1 MKCQSPAR
9 SLSLLTAI
17 GLFLTLL
24 ALALL
29 CLGWQA
35 TPAYAATIT
44 VDASSGSDIP
54 ACCTTGAC
62 LTIQYALNT
71 CAGSGDVVHVKP
83 GTYNE
88 NFDMAAGV
96 VISGSNAT
104 TTIVNGDGTRS
115 VVRAI
120 GGSITSSAI
129 LRGLTIQGGSATTGG
144 GVLVVNGASPTLEDC
159 IVRNNAATDG
169 GGLYLT
175 NNSSSAIKD
184 CIVRDN
190 TATNHGGGLYI
201 TGGAAPTIE
210 GCTMRENDA
219 TRHGGGLY
227 ANARVVLSNTN
238 VLSNTAGRDGGG
250 INAGNTLLTDTQVVS
265 NTAGTNGGGLAQRD
279 PVGQARV
286 TGGLFERNR
295 ALGTTGRGG
304 GLYVS
309 GSAILNG
316 TQVFANAASGSQ
328 GYGGGLWASYAYLT
342 ATEFTG
348 NVTGQ
353 RGGALCVEQHVEM
366 TRSQVIGNIAVSAG
380 RGGGL
385 YAEREAEVVNS
396 LFAGNGSQAGSGL
409 YLAGADS
416 AQSTLRHLTVVSAT
430 VSSPYPTAAAILIR
444 NSGTVYITNTIVA
457 NYPYGVEQ
465 LQTSSVYED
474 YNLYFGNSTANFK
487 YDNLSNV
494 HFGTHSLFGKDPSF
508 VDAAAG
514 DYHLK
519 TYSAAMDA
527 GAFLGTTDDLDGN
540 SRPDAT
546 SPFEA
551 PDIGCY
557 ENKSLSV
564 CRPVTDTMT
573 FGAAR
578 ARILFTDDGGLD
590 FITITVKPGEFP
602 TSDPSDLVVSRTV
615 WITTSSS
622 VSVNATLVLGY
633 EDGEVKSGLSESDL
647 QLFRWTGSQW
657 KGHTSTVD
665 QVNNVVTGTGVTDFS
680 PWTMGDD
687 GSVPTGVDLVSF
699 TATSGDQNIYLEWET
714 ATESDNLGF
723 HLYRADA
730 PAGNALRLND
740 ALIPSQNPGDP
751 GGAHYDYVDQ
761 TTTQGV
767 TYYYW
772 LESVDVYGATTR
784 YGPANA
790 TTGIYRIYLP
800 QIEK

>member
-9 SLSLLTAI
+9 PLSLLTVI
-17 GLFLTLL
+17 GLFLPLL
-24 ALALL
+24 ALALF

-62 LTIQYALNT
+62 LTIQYTLNT
-71 CAGSGDVVHVKP
+71 CASSGDVVHVKP

-88 NFDMAAGV
+88 NFDMQPGV
-96 VISGSNAT
+96 IISGSKAT

-120 GGSITSSAI
+120 GSSITSSAI

-144 GVLVVNGASPTLEDC
+144 GVYILNGASPTLEDC
-159 IVRNNAATDG
+159 IVRNNTATNG

-175 NNSSSAIKD
+175 NSSSSTIKN

-201 TGGAAPTIE
+201 TEDASPTIE
-210 GCTMRENDA
+210 DCTVHDNDA

-227 ANARVVLSNTN
+227 ANALVVLSNTN

-250 INAGNTLLTDTQVVS
+250 ISAGNALLTDTQVIS

-279 PVGQARV
+279 PAGQARV
-286 TGGLFERNR
+286 TRGLFERNR
-295 ALGTTGRGG
+295 ALGYTGKGG
-304 GLYVS
+304 GLFVN
-309 GSAILNG
+309 GSVILAG
-316 TQVFANAASGSQ
+316 TQVFANAATG
-328 GYGGGLWASYAYLT
+328 GEGHGGGLWASYAYLT
-342 ATEFTG
+342 ATKFTG

-353 RGGALCVEQHVEM
+353 RGGALCIDQHVEM
-366 TRSQVIGNIAVSAG
+366 TRSQVIGNIAAFAG

-396 LFAGNGSQAGSGL
+396 LFAGNGSQAGAGL
-409 YLAGADS
+409 YLAGIDD
-416 AQSTLRHLTVVSAT
+416 AQSTLSHLTVVSAA

-444 NSGTVYITNTIVA
+444 NSGTVYMTNTIVA
-457 NYPYGVEQ
+457 NYPYGIEQ
-465 LQTSSVYED
+465 LQTSSVYEN
-474 YNLYFGNSTANFK
+474 YNLYFGNSAAYFK
-487 YDNLSNV
+487 YDVLGNM
-494 HFGTHSLFGKDPSF
+494 HFGAHSLFGQDPSF
-508 VDAAAG
+508 VDVAAG

-519 TYSAAMDA
+519 TYSAAIDA
-527 GAFLGTTDDLDGN
+527 GAFLGTANDLDGN
-540 SRPDAT
+540 SRPDVT

-557 ENKSLSV
+557 ENRSLSV

-573 FGAAR
+573 FGAAQ

-622 VSVNATLVLGY
+622 VPVNATLALGY
-633 EDGEVKSGLSESDL
+633 KDDEIKSGLSESDL

-665 QVNNVVTGTGVTDFS
+665 QTNNVVTATGVTGFS
-680 PWTMGDD
+680 PWIIGDD
-687 GSVPTGVDLVSF
+687 GSVPTGVDLVSL
-699 TATSGDQNIYLEWET
+699 TATSGSQDIHLEWET

-723 HLYRADA
+723 NVYRADA

-740 ALIPSQNPGDP
+740 ALIPSQSPGAP

-761 TTTQGV
+761 TPSPSV

-784 YGPANA
+784 YGPASA
-790 TTGIYRIYLP
+790 MAGIYHIYLP